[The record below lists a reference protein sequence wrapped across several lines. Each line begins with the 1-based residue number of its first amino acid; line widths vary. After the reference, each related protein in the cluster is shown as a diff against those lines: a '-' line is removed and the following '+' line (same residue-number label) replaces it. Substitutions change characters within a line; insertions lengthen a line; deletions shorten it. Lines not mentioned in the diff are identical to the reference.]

1 MKTLI
6 PLIFAGV
13 FMIVFKNRLDKKN
26 NQEILDK
33 SADTSRKLAKAVW
46 LN

>member
-13 FMIVFKNRLDKKN
+13 FIIVFKNRQDKKN
-26 NQEILDK
+26 NQEILEK
-33 SADTSRKLAKAVW
+33 SADISKKLVKAVW

>member
-13 FMIVFKNRLDKKN
+13 FMIVFKNRQDKRN

-33 SADTSRKLAKAVW
+33 SADTSRKLVKAVW